1 MQQPPTENPPHL
13 FLIDGYGFVFRAYH
27 MLPPLTN
34 SAGTPVGAVVGFCN
48 MLYKLLERIR
58 SHAAKQDVYLAV
70 ILDAGQKNFRHD
82 LDTRYKAN
90 RPPAPDDLIPQFPLI
105 REATEAFNI
114 RAIDAVG
121 FEADDIIATYAKQ
134 ASAKG
139 MRVTIV
145 SSDKDLMQ
153 LIDDQVEMYDA
164 AKDKR
169 IGIKEVEEKFGV
181 PPAKVREVLALMGDS
196 SDNVPGVPGI
206 GPKTAAELIQT
217 YGTLEHLY
225 ERIDEIKQVKR
236 KETLI
241 NAKADAY
248 LSRELVGLC
257 ETAPAPSLDTLKF
270 NAIDKEKITTFLQL
284 HGFSALLKRL
294 EKEWVLPPSSAA
306 PLPPATS
313 NMVRALDF
321 SPVVEMTE
329 NVTLASPSAL
339 CDWLKQHAK
348 EVIAITHDERT
359 FTAAISPSKAASIP
373 LSNALKEDLF
383 AQTDAIS
390 SSQLGPVLQSIAT
403 LNIPIVGYNIKPLL
417 HLCPALD
424 ALDVELMLYAL
435 LGSPLPKQQL
445 EAAALY
451 ALYVESRQQLAEKQL
466 NRIYWRIDQPVQRVL
481 AAMEVRGIKIDA
493 RFLLSLSQQFST
505 RMLELEKQIYADA
518 KGEFNIGSPKQL
530 GEVLFERLGFAGG
543 KKSAKSGA
551 YGTDSDVLE
560 TLVEQGHDIA
570 RHVLEWRGLSKLRST
585 YTDALPK
592 AIKQKTGRVHTTFNL
607 AATTTGRLSST
618 EPNLQNIPIRT
629 TEGKEIRKAFIAE
642 EGNVLISAD
651 YSQIELRLLAHM
663 ADITSLKT
671 AFLKGIDI
679 HTQTA
684 AQVFGLKTEEVTPAQ
699 RRSAKAINFG
709 IIYGQSAFGLA
720 AGIGIGREEAGA
732 YIKAYFEQFPGIQK
746 YMEVTKAFAREHGY
760 VETLLGRKCYTPLI
774 LNKNGGLRQFAERAA
789 INAPLQGT
797 AADIIK
803 KAMIQLHERSV
814 NLLLQVHDELIVECP
829 ESKAEETAALIKKIM
844 EGAVTLSVPLTVDVS
859 IGKNWS

>member
-1 MQQPPTENPPHL
+1 MQPSSNPPHL

-27 MLPPLTN
+27 VLPPLTN

-48 MLYKLLERIR
+48 MLHKLLDRIR
-58 SHAAKQDVYLAV
+58 SHAKEHDLYLAV
-70 ILDAGQKNFRHD
+70 VLDAGQKNFRHD

-105 REATEAFNI
+105 REATQAFNI
-114 RAIDAVG
+114 SAVDAVG

-134 ASAKG
+134 ASTKG
-139 MRVTIV
+139 MKVTIV

-153 LIDDQVEMYDA
+153 LIDEQVEMYDPV
-164 AKDKR
+164 KDKR
-169 IGIKEVEEKFGV
+169 IGAKEVEEKFGV
-181 PPAKVREVLALMGDS
+181 PPAKVQEVLALMGDS

-236 KETLI
+236 KETLV
-241 NAKADAY
+241 NSKADAF

-257 ETAPAPSLDTLKF
+257 LTAPAPPLEDIKF
-270 NAIDKEKITTFLQL
+270 NAIDQQKLTQFLQL
-284 HGFSALLKRL
+284 HGFTNLLKRL
-294 EKEWVLPPSSAA
+294 EKEWGLPASATSTAA
-306 PLPPATS
+306 PLPTAQPVKQEEAPATIT
-313 NMVRALDF
+313 
-321 SPVVEMTE
+321 P
-329 NVTLASPSAL
+329 LASPEAL
-339 CDWLKQHAK
+339 CSWLTQQKA
-348 EVIAITHDERT
+348 EIIAISHDERT
-359 FTAAISPSKAASIP
+359 LTAAISPSQAASIT
-373 LSNALKEDLF
+373 LGNALKEDLF

-390 SSQLGPVLQSIAT
+390 SSQLGPVFHALCK
-403 LNIPIVGYNIKPLL
+403 LNIPIVGYNVKPWL
-417 HLCPALD
+417 HLCPSLYVLD
-424 ALDVELMLYAL
+424 IELMLYAL
-435 LGSPLPKQQL
+435 QGTPRPAISL
-445 EAAALY
+445 EATSLFSLY
-451 ALYVESRQQLAEKQL
+451 LNCRQQIAEKQL
-466 NRIYWRIDQPVQRVL
+466 NRIYWRIDQPVQKVL
-481 AAMEVRGIKIDA
+481 GAMEVRGIKVDA
-493 RFLLSLSQQFST
+493 RFLLGLSQQFGS
-505 RMLELEKQIYADA
+505 RMAALEQQIYAEA

-560 TLVEQGHDIA
+560 ALAEQGHNIA
-570 RHVLEWRGLSKLRST
+570 KNVLEWRGLSKLKST

-592 AIKQKTGRVHTTFNL
+592 SINKQTGRVHTTFNL
-607 AATTTGRLSST
+607 AHTSTGRLSSI
-618 EPNLQNIPIRT
+618 EPNLQNIPIRS

-663 ADITSLKT
+663 ADIPPLKT
-671 AFLKGIDI
+671 AFLNGIDI

-684 AQVFGLKTEEVTPAQ
+684 AQVFGLKTEDVTSAQ

-720 AGIGIGREEAGA
+720 AGLGIGREEAGA
-732 YIKAYFEQFPGIQK
+732 YIKSYFEQFPGIQK

-803 KAMIQLHERSV
+803 KAMIELHELGV
-814 NLLLQVHDELIVECP
+814 NLLLQVHDELIIECP
-829 ESKAEETAALIKKIM
+829 ETKAEATAALVKKTM
-844 EGAVTLSVPLTVDVS
+844 EHAVTLSVPLTVDVS
-859 IGKNWS
+859 IGKTWE